1 MTLRKR
7 RADNE
12 DVTRRDRV
20 AVVNEMAAA
29 PSASLTGSSA
39 TYRRNEHATAATPAP
54 GRSTPTIRSTRYRPR
69 WHTVVGALILVSAV
83 AVVIVNELEL
93 TVLPGSHSE
102 AYLFLSAAVAG
113 YGMWWLGWFDDGR
126 SLGPTDR
133 DAVRRR
139 L

>member
-1 MTLRKR
+1 MTLRSR

-12 DVTRRDRV
+12 DVARRDRV
-20 AVVNEMAAA
+20 AVGNELTTA
-29 PSASLTGSSA
+29 PRASSA
-39 TYRRNEHATAATPAP
+39 VSSEPIRWNEHATAASPTPVRYSP
-54 GRSTPTIRSTRYRPR
+54 PIRSTKFRPR
-69 WHTVVGALILVSAV
+69 WHKVVGTLILVSAV

-93 TVLPGSHSE
+93 TLLPGAHSE

-126 SLGPTDR
+126 PLGPTDR
-133 DAVRRR
+133 DAVGRR